1 MLKGEQEWKYNTLVP
16 ETDYVFYAYGLST
29 ELEILTTVNT
39 YEFKTLVVEQVEVNF
54 KITAS
59 DVTPTSFTLNV
70 EPDRTDCVYYYDI
83 LLPAVYMDY
92 CGGDP
97 ANLPAFVENYL
108 AEWKKTERYA
118 TYTLPEFIAEVTV
131 SGKTSDSSFENLLPE
146 GTYYA
151 FAVCVANDGTCI
163 SEATVETI
171 RTSESPK
178 NSYTVFSEVVTDV
191 AYSAIVT
198 AEQSEAFAVMMEL
211 QEYFADAK
219 SDAEIIQ
226 TIYDAYNQNISKYLY
241 ADVANVSFGGLIP
254 NDKYYLLIFACN
266 PDGSPKL
273 DGRQGRRTID

>member
-1 MLKGEQEWKYNTLVP
+1 ME
-16 ETDYVFYAYGLST
+16 
-29 ELEILTTVNT
+29 
-39 YEFKTLVVEQVEVNF
+39 
-54 KITAS
+54 
-59 DVTPTSFTLNV
+59 
-70 EPDRTDCVYYYDI
+70 
-83 LLPAVYMDY
+83 
-92 CGGDP
+92 
-97 ANLPAFVENYL
+97 
-108 AEWKKTERYA
+108 KTERYA

-178 NSYTVFSEVVTDV
+178 NSYTVSSEVVTDV

-273 DGRQGRRTID
+273 DDKINLKKVEVNTSPAVMSSVQYELSVSSIAKIDAMVTVRADGNYENETFLFNYITKAEYDAISGDKTAGLKAHMDAFIDARVKDWNDSHPNSA